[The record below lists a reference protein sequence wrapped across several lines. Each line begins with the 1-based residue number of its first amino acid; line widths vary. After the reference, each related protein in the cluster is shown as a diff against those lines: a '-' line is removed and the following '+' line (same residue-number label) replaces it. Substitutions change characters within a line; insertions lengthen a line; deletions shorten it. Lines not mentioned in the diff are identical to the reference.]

1 VHATIGCYHL
11 YPHAYTGWY
20 APVDRRRLTQV
31 DLYSGGKMVDD
42 GDDDRYEPNAPS
54 RW

>member
-1 VHATIGCYHL
+1 MLLLVVTIYIHMHIQAGTHQW
-11 YPHAYTGWY
+11 T
-20 APVDRRRLTQV
+20 TQV